1 MTNIFSNVIS
11 AIKDDVMYSNA
22 SQLFQNM
29 DAEQDIKDQ
38 ELLDMIPVI
47 AVRPR

>member
-1 MTNIFSNVIS
+1 MTNIFSNVSS
-11 AIKDDVMYSNA
+11 AMKEDVMCSNA
-22 SQLFQNM
+22 SQLILNM

-38 ELLDMIPVI
+38 ELLDMMPVI